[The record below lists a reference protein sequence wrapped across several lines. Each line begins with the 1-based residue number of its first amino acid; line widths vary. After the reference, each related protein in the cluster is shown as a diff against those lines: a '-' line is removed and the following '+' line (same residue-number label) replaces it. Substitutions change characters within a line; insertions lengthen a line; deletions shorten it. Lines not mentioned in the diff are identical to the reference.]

1 MYSTGEIEELLRSGV
16 ESRRFELKGPGDCDD
31 KPFFATVARA
41 ALAMGNLRD
50 GGHVVIG
57 IDDTRRT
64 ERMPGL
70 QPAALDSWLATDAV
84 ARRMAVYADPPLRF
98 AVEAR
103 SLSSGVDVAV
113 IEVFEFAD
121 IPHLCRKDYPGVLR
135 DGALYVRTR
144 KLPETSEVPSSLEM
158 RDVLD
163 LATVKSLRAYVETA
177 QRAGL
182 TLTVGK
188 EIQAGQGS
196 DDAQFDAERE
206 EGWR

>member
-1 MYSTGEIEELLRSGV
+1 
-16 ESRRFELKGPGDCDD
+16 
-31 KPFFATVARA
+31 
-41 ALAMGNLRD
+41 
-50 GGHVVIG
+50 
-57 IDDTRRT
+57 
-64 ERMPGL
+64 
-70 QPAALDSWLATDAV
+70 
-84 ARRMAVYADPPLRF
+84 
-98 AVEAR
+98 
-103 SLSSGVDVAV
+103 
-113 IEVFEFAD
+113 
-121 IPHLCRKDYPGVLR
+121 
-135 DGALYVRTR
+135 
-144 KLPETSEVPSSLEM
+144 M